1 MTRLEIESF
10 IEEKYGVTGEK
21 PWMKYPGFSVFRH
34 EENKKWFAVI
44 MTLDRGKF
52 GIDGE
57 GEVDVVNLK
66 CDTDIAYFVRQERGV
81 YPAYHMNK
89 EHWISVILDENTD
102 RELTEKLLEMSVN
115 LTACA
120 KSRAKNKTNKNDV

>member
-1 MTRLEIESF
+1 MTRLEIESL

-21 PWMKYPGFSVFRH
+21 PWMKYPSFSVFRH
-34 EENKKWFAVI
+34 EGNKKWFAVI

-52 GIDGE
+52 GIDGD

-66 CDTDIAYFVRQERGV
+66 CDTDIAYFVRQESGV

-89 EHWISVILDENTD
+89 EHWISVILDENTN
-102 RELTEKLLEMSVN
+102 REFTEKLLDMSVN
-115 LTACA
+115 LTATVIKKA
-120 KSRAKNKTNKNDV
+120 KEQSAKTSV

>member
-1 MTRLEIESF
+1 MTRLEIERL

-21 PWMKYPGFSVFRH
+21 PWMKYPSFSVFRH
-34 EENKKWFAVI
+34 EGNKKWFAVI

-52 GIDGE
+52 GVDGE

-89 EHWISVILDENTD
+89 EHWLTASLDGSVSKENHQFLLDMSY
-102 RELTEKLLEMSVN
+102 ELTGVKPP
-115 LTACA
+115 
-120 KSRAKNKTNKNDV
+120 KKG

>member
-1 MTRLEIESF
+1 MTRLEIESL
-10 IEEKYGVTGEK
+10 IEEKYGVTGDK
-21 PWMKYPGFSVFRH
+21 PWMKYPSFSVFRH
-34 EENKKWFAVI
+34 EGNKKWFAVI

-81 YPAYHMNK
+81 YPAYHMKK

-115 LTACA
+115 LTAYA

>member
-1 MTRLEIESF
+1 MNVHTY
-10 IEEKYGVTGEK
+10 IEETYGAAGE
-21 PWMKYPGFSVFRH
+21 YPFAKDPATCVFRH
-34 EENKKWFAVI
+34 SSNRKWFAVI

-89 EHWISVILDENTD
+89 EHWISVVLDENTD
-102 RELTEKLLEMSVN
+102 RELTEKLLDMSVN
-115 LTACA
+115 LTAKVLKRQGKKSA
-120 KSRAKNKTNKNDV
+120 KLAE

>member
-1 MTRLEIESF
+1 ME
-10 IEEKYGVTGEK
+10 
-21 PWMKYPGFSVFRH
+21 YPSFSVFRH
-34 EENKKWFAVI
+34 EDNKKWFAVI

-52 GIDGE
+52 GIDGD
-57 GEVDVVNLK
+57 GEADVVNLK

-102 RELTEKLLEMSVN
+102 RELAEKLLEMSVN